1 MNQNEP
7 GVYNVFNHQV
17 ELRDQWTGRHL
28 VVGIILVPFLFS
40 SRPTSKLARSNHKPG
55 LWCWRRGGCGVHFTT
70 LFQYRVLKL
79 STAARV
85 FWKILKIYERLRLTG
100 SFERDRICHGHHLS
114 HFQSAQEWYSDERTQ
129 SHVRFPTV
137 EDGAC
142 DLCDLFRGSSK
153 TMTKLWRSRWSW
165 DLLRELFLSCS
176 SCLLEAWRNGFLQPM
191 LAKMVTALRPGG
203 RRCHVANTAEKT
215 FKTFTEITY
224 ILWTTVWHGKLFS
237 LHFDQTSSRWR
248 LCFFYWRQVMTRTPM
263 ASHGFRMSDWF
274 DWSDRSLDTLCDYSS
289 CASPFWPG
297 R

>member
-114 HFQSAQEWYSDERTQ
+114 HFQRAQEWYSDERTQ

-176 SCLLEAWRNGFLQPM
+176 SC
-191 LAKMVTALRPGG
+191 PGG
-203 RRCHVANTAEKT
+203 VAKWLFAANACEDGHSFATWRQTLPRCQHSRENVQN
-215 FKTFTEITY
+215 
-224 ILWTTVWHGKLFS
+224 VHRDH
-237 LHFDQTSSRWR
+237 LHFMDYR
-248 LCFFYWRQVMTRTPM
+248 MTR
-263 ASHGFRMSDWF
+263 
-274 DWSDRSLDTLCDYSS
+274 
-289 CASPFWPG
+289 
-297 R
+297 